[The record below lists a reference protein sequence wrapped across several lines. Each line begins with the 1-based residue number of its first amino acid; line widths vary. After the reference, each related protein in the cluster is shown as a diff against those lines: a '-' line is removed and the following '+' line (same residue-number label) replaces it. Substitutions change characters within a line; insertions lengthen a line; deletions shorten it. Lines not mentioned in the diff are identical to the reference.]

1 MYKINF
7 LNKFIYFMDTPY
19 NRKVSLMLDDI
30 ARKNIKHDKLIGG
43 FPFMALLPF
52 LAPVVNK
59 LVSSIAGKGMP
70 YAGGSKRLKRKSG
83 KGFISDLGVPIVSD
97 IASIFG
103 LGKSGAG
110 KSAGRKS
117 AGRKLIQSVS
127 LKAGRKSAGR
137 KSGGASAWIT
147 HVKNY
152 AKKHN
157 VSYKEAMTKAKTT
170 YKK

>member
-1 MYKINF
+1 
-7 LNKFIYFMDTPY
+7 MDTPY

-59 LVSSIAGKGMP
+59 LVSSIAGKGRP
-70 YAGGSKRLKRKSG
+70 YAGGSKRLRKSG

-110 KSAGRKS
+110 RKS
-117 AGRKLIQSVS
+117 LYFIHRLRRIP
-127 LKAGRKSAGR
+127 RR
-137 KSGGASAWIT
+137 CDC
-147 HVKNY
+147 
-152 AKKHN
+152 
-157 VSYKEAMTKAKTT
+157 
-170 YKK
+170 